1 MLKKVAVLSLMGALL
16 AGPAVAQEASL
27 DDVLKGYYKAVGGI
41 DAWKA
46 VNTVKATG
54 TRQLGPGME
63 APFVMTAMR
72 PKNFRVEF
80 TLQGMT
86 GIMAYNGETA
96 WMVMPFMGKT
106 EPEVMPDFMAKEI
119 INEADIDGPLIGYK
133 EDGHQVELLGTADT
147 EGTTAYKLKVTLKN
161 GDVQYWY
168 LDSEYYVPIKLEGTS
183 LGMNGAEMEFEAIL
197 SDYKEVGGLMMAHSV
212 ETRQKGAPSGMFVT
226 IESVEVNAAVDG
238 DSFNMPKAEKAGQ
251 M

>member
-1 MLKKVAVLSLMGALL
+1 MLKKFAFLPLMGALL
-16 AGPAVAQEASL
+16 AGPALAQEASL
-27 DDVLKGYYKAVGGI
+27 DAVLKGYYEAVGGI

-63 APFVMTAMR
+63 APFVMLAMR
-72 PKNFRVEF
+72 PNRIRVEF

-133 EDGHQVELLGTADT
+133 EDGHQVELLGTAET
-147 EGTTAYKLKVTLKN
+147 EGTQAYKLKVTLKN

-168 LDSEYYVPIKLEGTS
+168 LDSEYYVPIKLEGTTT
-183 LGMNGAEMEFEAIL
+183 GPNGAEMEFEAIL
-197 SDYKEVGGLMMAHSV
+197 SDYKDVGGLMMAHSV
-212 ETRQKGAPSGMFVT
+212 ESRQKGSPSGMVMT
-226 IESVEVNAAVDG
+226 IESVEVNPAVEAG
-238 DSFNMPKAEKAGQ
+238 SFNMPKVEKPEQ
-251 M
+251 K